1 MRDRPSDSFD
11 LPQRTPPLTAR
22 RLLNGIKEPRR
33 PVWDAVAT
41 KVAARSERGGVEWM
55 LRFFRLTAASCV
67 CSKFVRSS
75 VPNVSRWWCT
85 LGPSVVGRVSKS
97 TYFRGMVR
105 GKSLSDDDPYL
116 ELLTDG
122 GYMVERMA
130 NLLFQDGT
138 EFGHIVESE
147 RAFDE
152 TRPALE
158 AGNALSLR
166 PPLFTTICLR
176 GLTFFGERATS
187 CAR

>member
-1 MRDRPSDSFD
+1 MF
-11 LPQRTPPLTAR
+11 LTK
-22 RLLNGIKEPRR
+22 N
-33 PVWDAVAT
+33 DFM
-41 KVAARSERGGVEWM
+41 AARTCPTK
-55 LRFFRLTAASCV
+55 LYY
-67 CSKFVRSS
+67 KK
-75 VPNVSRWWCT
+75 
-85 LGPSVVGRVSKS
+85 LGYP
-97 TYFRGMVR
+97 
-105 GKSLSDDDPYL
+105 SLSDDDPYL
-116 ELLTDG
+116 EFLTDG

-152 TRPALE
+152 TRTALE